1 MKLER
6 EMKTVMGYDTV
17 CMTAQ
22 EGRRPRLGSNKHAAT
37 MDATNS
43 ERTEEWT
50 NKQTNRVRAP

>member
-1 MKLER
+1 MKLVR

-37 MDATNS
+37 MNATNS
-43 ERTEEWT
+43 E
-50 NKQTNRVRAP
+50 